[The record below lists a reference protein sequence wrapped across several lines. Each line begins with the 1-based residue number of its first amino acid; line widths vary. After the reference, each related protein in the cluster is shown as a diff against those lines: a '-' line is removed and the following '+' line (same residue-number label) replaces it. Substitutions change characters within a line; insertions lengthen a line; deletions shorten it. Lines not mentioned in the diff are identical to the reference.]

1 LPLYHTNPEYHASFA
16 WCLLDSAASGLQGDQ
31 DDAEET
37 EKPSGLKT
45 PFSDRMVK
53 KLGEEFGASLLAKQ
67 PSGGWEIDHLV
78 LRAGRAIHEIPL
90 A

>member
-1 LPLYHTNPEYHASFA
+1 
-16 WCLLDSAASGLQGDQ
+16 
-31 DDAEET
+31 
-37 EKPSGLKT
+37 
-45 PFSDRMVK
+45 MVK
-53 KLGEEFGASLLAKQ
+53 RLGEDFDARLLAKQ